1 MIESRCEALSKSNPS
16 ARYRAGGFLNFYK
29 LPMSKC
35 IQNLYYVRIFRW
47 DRCIKIVE
55 YEMKNELKTYEV
67 PATSMARLSLESAF
81 LAASQPVQEIGKE
94 DVTVKVEEYDT
105 FENQVTFD

>member
-1 MIESRCEALSKSNPS
+1 
-16 ARYRAGGFLNFYK
+16 
-29 LPMSKC
+29 
-35 IQNLYYVRIFRW
+35 
-47 DRCIKIVE
+47 
-55 YEMKNELKTYEV
+55 MKNKLKTYEV

-81 LAASQPVQEIGKE
+81 LAASQPVEIGKD

>member
-1 MIESRCEALSKSNPS
+1 
-16 ARYRAGGFLNFYK
+16 
-29 LPMSKC
+29 
-35 IQNLYYVRIFRW
+35 
-47 DRCIKIVE
+47 
-55 YEMKNELKTYEV
+55 MKNKLKTYEV

-105 FENQVTFD
+105 FENQVTFEEGGLYEKAYPFGARLLRLCSGGMPEGNVRDEIRVGTPGFT

>member
-1 MIESRCEALSKSNPS
+1 
-16 ARYRAGGFLNFYK
+16 
-29 LPMSKC
+29 
-35 IQNLYYVRIFRW
+35 
-47 DRCIKIVE
+47 
-55 YEMKNELKTYEV
+55 MKNELKTYEV

>member
-1 MIESRCEALSKSNPS
+1 
-16 ARYRAGGFLNFYK
+16 
-29 LPMSKC
+29 
-35 IQNLYYVRIFRW
+35 
-47 DRCIKIVE
+47 
-55 YEMKNELKTYEV
+55 MKNKLKTYEV

-81 LAASQPVQEIGKE
+81 LAASQPVLEIGKE